1 MLNTQPN
8 VNNPD
13 VRIKMLMDK
22 VYKIELKLKEI
33 AAQKK
38 LMEMGIPTDE
48 YDSVDELIVEVDYQ
62 IQKLNKYLLEV
73 KFISWNRK
81 YDLEY
86 SLN

>member
-13 VRIKMLMDK
+13 IRIKMLMDK

-38 LMEMGIPTDE
+38 LMDMGIPTDE
-48 YDSVDELIVEVDYQ
+48 YNSVDELIVEVDFQ

>member
-1 MLNTQPN
+1 
-8 VNNPD
+8 
-13 VRIKMLMDK
+13 
-22 VYKIELKLKEI
+22 
-33 AAQKK
+33 
-38 LMEMGIPTDE
+38 MEMGIPTDE